1 MLTEG
6 VGLVSA
12 VHKPLD
18 EDHGDEV
25 SEQEEEEDQL
35 GEELQE
41 DVAVLTLAHFVPQA
55 EVLSN

>member
-12 VHKPLD
+12 VHQPLD

>member
-6 VGLVSA
+6 VGLVGA
-12 VHKPLD
+12 VHDPLD

-25 SEQEEEEDQL
+25 SEEEEEEDQL

-41 DVAVLTLAHFVPQA
+41 DVTVLTLAHFVP
-55 EVLSN
+55 